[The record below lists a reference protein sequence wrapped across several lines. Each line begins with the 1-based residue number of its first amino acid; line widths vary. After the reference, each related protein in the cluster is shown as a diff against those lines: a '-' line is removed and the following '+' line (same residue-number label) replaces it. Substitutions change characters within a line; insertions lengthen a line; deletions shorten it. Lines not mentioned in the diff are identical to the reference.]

1 MGKNANEC
9 SFCGRI
15 GGRDVFLISSA
26 LYTDTC
32 ICNYCVEQAYNILM
46 AEI

>member
-15 GGRDVFLISSA
+15 GGRDVFLISN
-26 LYTDTC
+26 LDGR
-32 ICNYCVEQAYNILM
+32 N
-46 AEI
+46 